1 MHTPEN
7 ATMNLTDLSLDQI
20 MSRWPPTI
28 RLFLDRRM
36 HCVGCPIAPFHTVID
51 AAEEHGLSYDVL
63 LSELEARVGRDEG
76 RPPP

>member
-1 MHTPEN
+1 MQTPDI
-7 ATMNLTDLSLDQI
+7 AKMSLAEI

-28 RLFLDRRM
+28 RVFLDRRM
-36 HCVGCPIAPFHTVID
+36 HCVGCPIAPFHTVVD

-63 LSELEARVGRDEG
+63 LAELQARAGRDAV